1 MKHDHHSHAHEKA
14 AHDEH
19 DHQGHDH
26 HDHEHSSAHHHG
38 HSHSHAGNSLKWP
51 LLLTLAFACIEAVGG
66 WYSGSLALM
75 GDAGHMFS
83 DSAALGLAWL
93 GTWIAAKPASQKH
106 SYGLMRAEIIVAFV
120 NCLVMLAVVGA
131 IVFEAIERLQTPQQ
145 VHSLEVMVIAFVG
158 LLVNLLV
165 ARQLHQHQDNVNHK
179 AALLHVLGDMLGSVA
194 ALAAGAVIYFTGWM
208 LIDPVL
214 SLLISALILFST
226 FRLLREVLHVLMEGV
241 PSHISIQEVTQAL
254 QGVPEVQEVHSVHI
268 WSLSSEVSALSAHIA
283 LNDMEQW
290 HEVLNAIRTLL
301 HDRFDI
307 DHVTLQPETVAA
319 LNAGKV
325 GCWLTKKT
333 EQPA

>member
-1 MKHDHHSHAHEKA
+1 MKHDHHTH
-14 AHDEH
+14 AHDEAEH
-19 DHQGHDH
+19 EHEGHDH
-26 HDHEHSSAHHHG
+26 HDHAHGSDHHHG
-38 HSHSHAGNSLKWP
+38 HSHSHASNSLKWP

-106 SYGLMRAEIIVAFV
+106 SYGLMRAEIIVAFI

-145 VHSLEVMVIAFVG
+145 VHSLEVMGIAFVG

-179 AALLHVLGDMLGSVA
+179 AALLHVLGDLLGSVA

-208 LIDPVL
+208 LIDPLL

-241 PSHISIQEVTQAL
+241 PSHISIQEVTRAL

-268 WSLSSEVSALSAHIA
+268 WSLSSEVSALSAHIV
-283 LNDMEQW
+283 LDDMEHW

-307 DHVTLQPETVAA
+307 EHVTLQPETVAA

-325 GCWLTKKT
+325 GCWLTKKAG
-333 EQPA
+333 QPA

>member
-1 MKHDHHSHAHEKA
+1 M
-14 AHDEH
+14 
-19 DHQGHDH
+19 
-26 HDHEHSSAHHHG
+26 
-38 HSHSHAGNSLKWP
+38 
-51 LLLTLAFACIEAVGG
+51 LLTLAFACIEAVGG

-93 GTWIAAKPASQKH
+93 GTWIASKPASQKH

-131 IVFEAIERLQTPQQ
+131 IVLEAIQRLQNPQQ
-145 VHSLEVMVIAFVG
+145 VHSLEVMAIAFVG

-208 LIDPVL
+208 MIDPVL

-241 PSHISIQEVTQAL
+241 PSHISIQEVTRAL
-254 QGVPEVQEVHSVHI
+254 HGVPEVQEVHSVHI
-268 WSLSSEVSALSAHIA
+268 WSLSSEVSALSAHIV

-307 DHVTLQPETVAA
+307 EHVTLQPETVAA

-325 GCWLTKKT
+325 GCWLTKKAG
-333 EQPA
+333 QPA